1 MAAKEPRFEF
11 KKWFNYEWIVHNV
24 PFFLFLALLAIL
36 YIANGHYADNTIRD
50 INKTTRLLKEQ
61 EYEYKSLNG
70 RLMFQ
75 NRQSEVSRVV
85 EAIGLR
91 ENIQQPIK
99 LSDSLQNGT
108 GPWR

>member
-1 MAAKEPRFEF
+1 MAAKEPKFEL
-11 KKWFNYEWIVHNV
+11 KKWFNYQWIVRNV
-24 PFFLFLALLAIL
+24 PFFLFLSLLAIL

-70 RLMFQ
+70 KLMFQ
-75 NRQSEVSRVV
+75 NRLSEVAKVV
-85 EAIGLR
+85 DTIGLK

-99 LSDSLQNGT
+99 LTDNTEQAKQ
-108 GPWR
+108 